1 MFEIIIYILLIL
13 SLIYG
18 FYFLIMASGVFRKK
32 KCEIDNNKKNHFAIL
47 IAARNE
53 ETVIKNLIN
62 SLKKQNY
69 PSNKYDV
76 YVIVNNCTD
85 NTLEVAKNAGAK
97 IIECKQKV
105 KSKGEVL
112 KYTFNK
118 LKSNDEIDAYVIFDA
133 DNVVHREFLNKMNDS
148 INCGYEVVQGF
159 RDTKNICD
167 NWLSTSYA
175 ILYYLQSLFINKSR
189 FNFGMSSFLNG
200 TGFMVKK
207 ETIDRYGYDPK
218 TITEDIEYTAIC
230 AINGIKIAFNE
241 NAITYDEQVT
251 DFKSSLKQRKRWSFG
266 AIQCLKNY
274 TGSLIKE
281 GIKNKR
287 FECFDVIIFYFGI
300 IFHVLFTIVSLIVIF
315 YNVFYLNNFNSMDVV
330 IYFIMFLINYFIG
343 VVFRM
348 IVIKKC
354 NKSIK
359 ENIWGILLFDLF
371 VLSWFPINFICLFI
385 KNCNWNHIKHDRNV
399 DTLNI

>member
-32 KCEIDNNKKNHFAIL
+32 KCEIYNNKKNHFAIL

-118 LKSNDEIDAYVIFDA
+118 LKRKIISFKPLINS
-133 DNVVHREFLNKMNDS
+133 VVFLYITK
-148 INCGYEVVQGF
+148 IN
-159 RDTKNICD
+159 
-167 NWLSTSYA
+167 
-175 ILYYLQSLFINKSR
+175 YLLI
-189 FNFGMSSFLNG
+189 
-200 TGFMVKK
+200 
-207 ETIDRYGYDPK
+207 Y
-218 TITEDIEYTAIC
+218 
-230 AINGIKIAFNE
+230 
-241 NAITYDEQVT
+241 
-251 DFKSSLKQRKRWSFG
+251 
-266 AIQCLKNY
+266 CLK
-274 TGSLIKE
+274 K
-281 GIKNKR
+281 
-287 FECFDVIIFYFGI
+287 
-300 IFHVLFTIVSLIVIF
+300 
-315 YNVFYLNNFNSMDVV
+315 
-330 IYFIMFLINYFIG
+330 
-343 VVFRM
+343 
-348 IVIKKC
+348 
-354 NKSIK
+354 
-359 ENIWGILLFDLF
+359 
-371 VLSWFPINFICLFI
+371 
-385 KNCNWNHIKHDRNV
+385 
-399 DTLNI
+399 

>member
-167 NWLSTSYA
+167 NWLVQVMLFYIISKV
-175 ILYYLQSLFINKSR
+175 YL
-189 FNFGMSSFLNG
+189 
-200 TGFMVKK
+200 
-207 ETIDRYGYDPK
+207 
-218 TITEDIEYTAIC
+218 
-230 AINGIKIAFNE
+230 
-241 NAITYDEQVT
+241 
-251 DFKSSLKQRKRWSFG
+251 
-266 AIQCLKNY
+266 
-274 TGSLIKE
+274 
-281 GIKNKR
+281 
-287 FECFDVIIFYFGI
+287 
-300 IFHVLFTIVSLIVIF
+300 
-315 YNVFYLNNFNSMDVV
+315 
-330 IYFIMFLINYFIG
+330 
-343 VVFRM
+343 
-348 IVIKKC
+348 
-354 NKSIK
+354 
-359 ENIWGILLFDLF
+359 
-371 VLSWFPINFICLFI
+371 
-385 KNCNWNHIKHDRNV
+385 
-399 DTLNI
+399 